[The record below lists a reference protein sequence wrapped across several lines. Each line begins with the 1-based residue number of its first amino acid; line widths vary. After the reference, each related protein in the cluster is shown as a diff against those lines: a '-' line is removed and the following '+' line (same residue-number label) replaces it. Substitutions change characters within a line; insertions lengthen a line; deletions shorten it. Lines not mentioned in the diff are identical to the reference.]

1 MDLKMKYE
9 IKQLVKIG
17 IPEDVAMFSVCVKY
31 NKTYLVN
38 DYIDETKQEQELLKE
53 EVNRFIELKHT
64 LNELKDE
71 PLE

>member
-1 MDLKMKYE
+1 MKYE